1 MFRERRI
8 LIFTGGNLGKWALEE
23 IRPGDFLLGVDR
35 GALFLLRN
43 NLRPDFALGDFDSVS
58 AEEYMEIC
66 QKCKESVSF
75 DAVLKDY
82 TDTELAFNWAL
93 EKRPGAII
101 LLGALGN
108 RFDHSLANVQLLIK
122 GLKKGIS
129 CRIIGEKN
137 EIVIID
143 NSATIVKG
151 RFTNVSLLPLSHQV
165 TGVTLEGFQYPLNN
179 ATLMMGNSLAISNA
193 LKEETGSIY
202 IESGL
207 LLAIKSMD

>member
-1 MFRERRI
+1 M
-8 LIFTGGNLGKWALEE
+8 
-23 IRPGDFLLGVDR
+23 GVDR

-43 NLRPDFALGDFDSVS
+43 DLRPNYALGDFDSVS

-66 QKCKESVSF
+66 QKCKEIVSF

-93 EKRPGAII
+93 GKRPGAII

-122 GLKKGIS
+122 GLKKGIG

-151 RFTNVSLLPLSHQV
+151 RFTNVSLLPLSAQV

-193 LKEETGSIY
+193 LKEETGSID

-207 LLAIKSMD
+207 LLVIKSMD